1 MSSLGKLR
9 LGAACAV
16 AVAFGA
22 VVAVA
27 LASHTV
33 HIDSHV
39 TITKTSPVFA
49 GKVKSSNPGCKDDR
63 TVKLHVVE
71 QGNDVF
77 GTDKTNHRGKWKI
90 AFQGQGEAHYFASVA
105 KRKEGTAGTI
115 YVCKHD
121 TSPPIAAP

>member
-1 MSSLGKLR
+1 M
-9 LGAACAV
+9 
-16 AVAFGA
+16 
-22 VVAVA
+22 
-27 LASHTV
+27 

>member
-1 MSSLGKLR
+1 MRRSTRLR
-9 LGAACAV
+9 IALAVVAAVAAGTTAV
-16 AVAFGA
+16 AVAA
-22 VVAVA
+22 
-27 LASHTV
+27 HTV
-33 HIDSHV
+33 RIDSKV

-49 GKVKSSNPGCKDDR
+49 GKVKSPNPGCRDNR

-77 GTDKTNHRGKWKI
+77 GTDETNDHGKWRI
-90 AFQGQGEAHYFASVA
+90 QFQGQGEAHYYASVS
-105 KRKEGTAGTI
+105 RRTEGAAGTT